1 MDAEALAMAGRL
13 PYSAGWPGCPTC
25 SYFVA
30 DDTPRQMKLRK

>member
-1 MDAEALAMAGRL
+1 MDAKALAMAGRL
-13 PYSAGWPGCPTC
+13 PYSAGWPRGPAC